1 MKCLVLERYNA
12 MRVMNFTAGF
22 LGGVVIGAAIVLL
35 TTPQS
40 GTDLQHDVRS
50 RFDEILEEGRRAATA
65 RRAELEARL
74 AGLRSG

>member
-1 MKCLVLERYNA
+1 
-12 MRVMNFTAGF
+12 MRVINFIAGF

-40 GTDLQHDVRS
+40 GSDLQIEVRS
-50 RFDEILEEGRRAATA
+50 RFDKILVEGRKAAAA

-74 AGLRSG
+74 ASLRAG